1 MKQIE
6 TLVQDIKE
14 VLDTGAGWTSEISK
28 WVSEDIAKSLDRQ
41 LQPNNRERKRTL
53 RLSNL
58 GTPCE
63 RKLWYTVNSTTDPD
77 PLPPSARNK
86 FIFGDI
92 TESYLL
98 GLCMAAGHDVKGLQD
113 SVDVHGIRGHRDCV
127 IDGVLIDVKSTSS
140 RAFDKFKRGGLR
152 EDDPFGYISQL
163 SSYLYGSLH
172 DPIVTDKKRAG
183 FLAFDKQFGH
193 ICLDLYDLTP
203 ELEIKEKEVLRKLHI
218 VNETDPPDRN
228 YEPVPHGKSGNM
240 KLPTAC
246 SYCDYKH
253 ECWPSLRVFAY
264 SGGPVYMTK
273 VVKEPDVWEAPK

>member
-6 TLVQDIKE
+6 TLEEDIAN
-14 VLDTGAGWTSEISK
+14 VLDTGEGWTKEISE
-28 WVSEDIAKSLDRQ
+28 WVSQDIAKSLDRQ
-41 LQPNNRERKRTL
+41 LSPYPNKRKRTL
-53 RLSNL
+53 RLSSL

-63 RKLWYTVNSTTDPD
+63 RKLWYSINSTNETE

-113 SVDVHGIRGHRDCV
+113 PVDVFGVKGHRDCV

-140 RAFDKFKRGGLR
+140 RAFDKFKRNGLR

-163 SSYLYGSLH
+163 SSYLYGSLD

-193 ICLDLYDLTP
+193 ITLDLYDLTE
-203 ELEIKEKEVLRKLHI
+203 ELEGKQKEVLRKLQL
-218 VNETDPPDRN
+218 VNEKDPPDRN

-240 KLPTAC
+240 KLPSIC
-246 SYCDYKH
+246 SYCDYKF
-253 ECWPSLRVFAY
+253 ECWPGLRTFVY

-273 VVKEPDVWEAPK
+273 VVKEPDVWEKV